1 MNTRLLHLLFILALL
16 VGVTPLAPASAST
29 AVVDSRLATALDSSG
44 ATDLLRVVVTFDAQP
59 DQTLLSVVSAG
70 VTKLQPLSQLP
81 MALVSGT
88 PDQIRTLQTLDSV
101 RSLYLDRQ
109 LEYFLHESV
118 PLIGADRAW
127 SDLGVTGSGVGVA
140 VLDSGVDATHPD
152 LEFGTKVVQNIK
164 IVGEDD
170 TVPGFSQ
177 IVENVPNS
185 DTSSGHGTVWGGSS
199 PGSSVISSKHL
210 AGQASTTSSCPLA

>member
-88 PDQIRTLQTLDSV
+88 PDQIRALQTLDSV

-152 LEFGTKVVQNIK
+152 LEFGAKVTLVA
-164 IVGEDD
+164 
-170 TVPGFSQ
+170 
-177 IVENVPNS
+177 NS
-185 DTSSGHGTVWGGSS
+185 GGWMR
-199 PGSSVISSKHL
+199 
-210 AGQASTTSSCPLA
+210 A